1 MKRKILTALLAVV
14 IVLTVVAAVF
24 ADIPVR
30 LIVELFTSI
39 QPDHSARYY
48 PEDSFAYV
56 SFDAKPTVGN
66 IGELM
71 KFRDGFGE
79 SDVFKNFIDE
89 LFSGN
94 SVDSEIEIEQLVP
107 WIGFKHSAGI
117 TNNGAIAMIGVRD
130 RDRAAV
136 FMPVLIEEGL
146 DADVSDFTFSS
157 DDGVDT
163 WVHTERRD
171 RSALGLTDDWLVFAT
186 DERAL
191 FDVLERMSGGSERSL
206 VDNPDFVEASAAM
219 DESRFGSAY
228 LNVKYSVDDVGE
240 AVEGVVEWT
249 GAIAKIFGE
258 GSWAAASAAWIDD
271 GMVFELVVPA
281 GRDHGFDV
289 PDLVDPGEL
298 VPLGTIGFVAASFDP
313 DLDKWRAALGEQD
326 LSNVLDP
333 FGMEPEG
340 VESLLE
346 DYFYGFDFEGGDD
359 STLADLL
366 DYGLLVVSEL
376 TRVDLEND
384 VFDNLSGNAVV
395 GVTNVEFTQTGSMFG
410 STPIE
415 VFALLSHTADGGE
428 GLVAAIDGFA
438 GLLGFRADLKD
449 VGAEADAKAFRFL
462 DYTPAYVLH
471 NGYLAIGSTSRA
483 VEQAVQAQNGDFPSI
498 DSDEEYRRAVEA
510 LPESRSLLIYAGLDD
525 IFDQLASGAEGD
537 DVEVYELLAANL
549 GSVAS
554 ATGSQGGYTRMTTVV
569 TLFPE

>member
-1 MKRKILTALLAVV
+1 MKRKILTVLLAVV
-14 IVLTVVAAVF
+14 FVLTIVTAVF

-30 LIVELFTSI
+30 LIVQLFTPI

-48 PEDSFAYV
+48 PENSFAYV

-66 IGELM
+66 VGELM
-71 KFRDGFGE
+71 KLRDGFGE

-89 LFSGN
+89 LFSGY
-94 SVDSEIEIEQLVP
+94 SVDSEIEIEQLTP
-107 WIGFKHSAGI
+107 WIGFNHSAGI
-117 TNNGAIAMIGVRD
+117 TNNGALAMIGVRD
-130 RDRAAV
+130 RDRAAE

-146 DADVSDFTFSS
+146 NADVSDFTFSS

-171 RSALGLTDDWLVFAT
+171 RSALGLTDDWLVFTT

-191 FDVLERMSGGSERSL
+191 FDVLERMSGGGVRSL
-206 VDNPDFVEASAAM
+206 VDNPDFAEASAAL

-228 LNVKYSVDDVGE
+228 LNVKYSVDDVGD
-240 AVEGVVEWT
+240 AVEGAVEWA
-249 GAIAKIFGE
+249 GAIANIFGE
-258 GSWAAASAAWIDD
+258 GSWAAASAVWIDD
-271 GMVFELVVPA
+271 GMVLELVMPA

-298 VPLGTIGFVAASFDP
+298 VPLGTVGFVAASFDP

-326 LSNVLDP
+326 LADVLGP

-346 DYFYGFDFEGGDD
+346 GYFYGFDFEGGDD

-376 TRVDLEND
+376 TRVGLETD
-384 VFDNLSGNAVV
+384 VFHNLSGNAVV
-395 GVTNVEFTQTGSMFG
+395 GVTNVEFTQTKSVFG
-410 STPIE
+410 PARIE

-428 GLVAAIDGFA
+428 GLAAAIDGFA

-449 VGAEADAKAFRFL
+449 VGAEADAKAFQFL

-471 NGYLAIGSTSRA
+471 NGYLVIGSTSSA
-483 VEQAVQAQNGDFPSI
+483 VEQAVQAQNGDLPGI
-498 DSDEEYRRAVEA
+498 DSDEEYRSAVEA

-554 ATGSQGGYTRMTTVV
+554 ATGGQSGYTRMTIVV